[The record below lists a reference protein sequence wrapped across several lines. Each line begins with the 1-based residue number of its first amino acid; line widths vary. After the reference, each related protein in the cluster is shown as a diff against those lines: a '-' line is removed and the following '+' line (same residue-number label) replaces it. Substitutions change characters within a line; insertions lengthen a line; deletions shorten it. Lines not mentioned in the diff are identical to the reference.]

1 MLTSTILLLLLA
13 GAEPA
18 ASETAPPPIAE
29 AAAPA
34 RARTAAERDAEVVC
48 VTVTPSGTL
57 FSQKICHTRKQW
69 KRLEARRRRAVDEA
83 MEPGSESRT
92 GRRE

>member
-1 MLTSTILLLLLA
+1 MLTSTILTLLLA

-18 ASETAPPPIAE
+18 AAETAPPTAE

-34 RARTAAERDAEVVC
+34 KSKTAAERDAEVVC
-48 VTVTPSGTL
+48 VMVTPAGTL
-57 FSQKICHTRKQW
+57 FSQKVCHTRKQW
-69 KRLEARRRRAVDEA
+69 KRLEARRRRAVDDA